1 MQCNVVLFQ
10 LKVCEA
16 VEKSNRDFLW
26 GSTQEKRKLHMV
38 KWSTVTLP
46 KNLEGLGI
54 MEMRPR
60 NEKILAKLWSD
71 FWLSFGPLRSCVQGP
86 LTREELSLLVA
97 DIKD

>member
-26 GSTQEKRKLHMV
+26 GSMQEKRKLHMV

-54 MEMRPR
+54 MEM
-60 NEKILAKLWSD
+60 
-71 FWLSFGPLRSCVQGP
+71 
-86 LTREELSLLVA
+86 
-97 DIKD
+97 